1 MSRATLTT
9 FRELGADPV
18 TAGSPAGF
26 DATET
31 PEYADVVHE
40 ISLIALGGVH
50 AVDWQLVVARS
61 EVILRNHSKNLR
73 IGAYLAYGLYE
84 TNGLRG
90 LGVGFGVLAEMSD
103 AFWGDLFPP
112 LRRLRGRILAL
123 EWLVERVFAALG
135 RDDAKIDASDCDF
148 VLTQTEGLVVSLAV
162 RSGAAGDAVSGLIPL
177 LRTRRA
183 AAIRTDDSR
192 VPTNG
197 ESVLGNA
204 SVSPSAG
211 PEAGA
216 NRVRASGAGGTR
228 KAREQALRAL
238 GRSMLELARDLRTA
252 DVADVRAYALHR
264 ASAWLPVSVL
274 PPSIDGR
281 TELPPPADEVRGAIE
296 AAMNGRDYAG
306 ALEMCEDAASD
317 SLFWLDAHRIAAQAL
332 RSMGHEAAA
341 RTVHA
346 QTGALLFRMPL
357 LEGLSFRDGTPFAE
371 PATRRWLGLAAVR
384 TGGRAFPPLPDSSA
398 QTPTGRSGS
407 IGTGT

>member
-9 FRELGADPV
+9 FRELGAVPV
-18 TAGSPAGF
+18 ATGSPAGF

-31 PEYADVVHE
+31 PEYADVVRQ
-40 ISLIALGGVH
+40 ISLIALGGVN
-50 AVDWQLVVARS
+50 AVDWQLVVASS
-61 EVILRNHSKNLR
+61 EIILRKHSKNLR

-90 LGVGFGVLAEMSD
+90 LGVGLGVLAEMCD

-123 EWLVERVFAALG
+123 EWLVERVLAALG
-135 RDDAKIDASDCDF
+135 RNDAKIDVSDCDF
-148 VLTQTEGLVVSLAV
+148 VLTQTEGLIVSLAV
-162 RSGAAGDAVSGLIPL
+162 RSVAAGGAVSELIPF

-183 AAIRTDDSR
+183 AVTRTDDAR
-192 VPTNG
+192 VPTSG
-197 ESVLGNA
+197 DSVPMNA
-204 SVSPSAG
+204 SVSPSAD

-216 NRVRASGAGGTR
+216 TRVRASGAGE
-228 KAREQALRAL
+228 ARRERERALRDL

-252 DVADVRAYALHR
+252 DVTDVRAYTLHR
-264 ASAWLPVSVL
+264 ASIWLPVSEL

-296 AAMNGRDYAG
+296 AAMNGQDYGG
-306 ALEMCEDAASD
+306 ALEMCEDAATD

-332 RSMGHEAAA
+332 RSMGHETAAGA
-341 RTVHA
+341 IRA
-346 QTGALLFRMPL
+346 QTVALLSRMPP
-357 LEGLSFRDGTPFAE
+357 LESLSFKDGTPFAE
-371 PATRRWLGLAAVR
+371 PATRYWLDLAADRSGAR
-384 TGGRAFPPLPDSSA
+384 TLQLPADSA
-398 QTPTGRSGS
+398 ARPATGRTSS

>member
-9 FRELGADPV
+9 FLELGAIPV
-18 TAGSPAGF
+18 AAGSPAGF

-31 PEYADVVHE
+31 PEYADVVRE
-40 ISLIALGGVH
+40 ISLIALGGAH
-50 AVDWQLVVARS
+50 AVDWLLVVSKS

-135 RDDAKIDASDCDF
+135 RDDAKMDASDCDF

-177 LRTRRA
+177 LRARRA

-197 ESVLGNA
+197 DSVLGNA

-264 ASAWLPVSVL
+264 ASVWLPVSVL

-341 RTVHA
+341 RAVHA

-371 PATRRWLGLAAVR
+371 PATRRWLGLAADR

-398 QTPTGRSGS
+398 QTPTGRAGS